1 MWNFF
6 TVLAASLI
14 TLLAGFVNT
23 KYTLE
28 TTTSNDSKKMLLKT
42 LYSPFFKEYLN
53 YQSLKLPI
61 SRISCGE
68 IFPYLDIYDNTNN
81 ILLDNFSILPFEV
94 QELLP
99 EFNGLI
105 KNSNL
110 FNEIETIN
118 NISKLD
124 EVHQIT
130 LERIDSLY
138 NQISNILISNSKI
151 IRKNL
156 FI

>member
-1 MWNFF
+1 MLNFF
-6 TVLAASLI
+6 TVLVASI
-14 TLLAGFVNT
+14 TTLLAGFCST

-28 TTTSNDSKKMLLKT
+28 KTTGNDSKKMLLRN
-42 LYSPFFKEYLN
+42 LYSPFFREYLN

-68 IFPYLDIYDNTNN
+68 IFPYLDIYNNTNN
-81 ILLDNFSILPFEV
+81 ILLENYSILPFKV

-99 EFNGLI
+99 EFNGLV

-118 NISKLD
+118 NISELD

-130 LERIDSLY
+130 LERIDTLY

-151 IRKNL
+151 IRKDL